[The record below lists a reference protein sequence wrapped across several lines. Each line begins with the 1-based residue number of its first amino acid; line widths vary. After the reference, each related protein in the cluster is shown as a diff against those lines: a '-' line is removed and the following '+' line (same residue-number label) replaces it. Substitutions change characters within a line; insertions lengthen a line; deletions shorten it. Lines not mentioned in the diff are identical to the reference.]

1 MEKKKMP
8 LPKKKPRHASPKH
21 PMNTEKTK
29 PLGKQVGG
37 TMEMLRQ
44 RSMPRPPPPSP
55 KRMPRVSKDF
65 IGSRPK
71 KKFTQEQ
78 YDSVKKRSKRG
89 TAKSTPS
96 TGMAGGG
103 KLKMVEKGGKKVPFF
118 AADGVGKMAKGG
130 DMTRAMK
137 EKMFKDYGKAG
148 IKKGENP
155 RKSIEDLILEV
166 GKEQGVF
173 KKNKGGMMKKKMSYA
188 KGGPVKVKSGDTL
201 SQIAKS
207 KGVTLKALMA
217 ANPSIRN
224 ANQIRVGQSI
234 KVPTGGKSSSP
245 YKGMTRSSM
254 KALADDTAANRAR
267 LRGAKPSKARTAKSP
282 DVAKKRATTT
292 TRLNQLGEANKQ
304 RRAADAASKKSGI
317 PKTASDFAGKPIKN
331 PRTGKPMLTP
341 KRAAAMTGSTKSV
354 TSSENKRLDAIR
366 KKARSRADRRMG
378 GGSMKKVQGYKS
390 GGLTVRGAGA
400 ATKGTGFN
408 RAG

>member
-21 PMNTEKTK
+21 RMNTEKTK
-29 PLGKQVGG
+29 PLGKAVGG
-37 TMEMLRQ
+37 SMEMLRQ
-44 RSMPRPPPPSP
+44 RSMPKPPPPS
-55 KRMPRVSKDF
+55 KGMPRVPKEF
-65 IGSRPK
+65 MGTRPMES
-71 KKFTQEQ
+71 TAA
-78 YDSVKKRSKRG
+78 DKKRSRRG
-89 TAKSTPS
+89 TAKLAPS

-118 AADGVGKMAKGG
+118 AADGVGKMMG
-130 DMTRAMK
+130 
-137 EKMFKDYGKAG
+137 
-148 IKKGENP
+148 
-155 RKSIEDLILEV
+155 
-166 GKEQGVF
+166 
-173 KKNKGGMMKKKMSYA
+173 GGMMKKKMSYA

-234 KVPTGGKSSSP
+234 KIPTGGKSSSP

-254 KALADDTAANRAR
+254 KALSDDTAANRAR
-267 LRGAKPSKARTAKSP
+267 LKGAKPSKARTAKSP

-292 TRLNQLGEANKQ
+292 TRLNQLGEVNKQ
-304 RRAADAASKKSGI
+304 RRAADATSKKS
-317 PKTASDFAGKPIKN
+317 SFAGKPIKN
-331 PRTGKPMLTP
+331 SRTGKQALTP
-341 KRAAAMTGSTKSV
+341 KSSAAMTGSTKSV

-390 GGLTVRGAGA
+390 GGTVRGAGA
-400 ATKGTGFN
+400 ATRGKGFN